1 MKLVLIIFIFA
12 ALVFAVGF
20 YGMRIRRALINTVPL
35 HNATNQFPK
44 EYVVGDPAKPVITYV
59 ALGDSTAY
67 GVGASTLEHTYPYGI
82 AQVIADAGYSV
93 HVRNIG
99 RSGARLDE
107 VVHTQFQLVP
117 KGTDVLSISI
127 GGNDATHLT
136 LPATYQSLVAKL
148 MAQLTTSGIPAI
160 LVASTTDMALTPSIP
175 PIANTVVGIWAERQ
189 NREMQPAVEGIDA
202 AYVNLFKDGKLDKH
216 ELYAIDEFHPGDA
229 GYAKWAPLF
238 AQATRSQLNKI
249 PKK

>member
-1 MKLVLIIFIFA
+1 MKIGLIVFIVVV
-12 ALVFAVGF
+12 LVFAVGF

-35 HNATNQFPK
+35 HEVTNQFPK
-44 EYVVGDPAKPVITYV
+44 EYTIGDPTKPIINYV

-67 GVGASTLEHTYPYGI
+67 GVGASTLERTYPYGI
-82 AQVIADAGYSV
+82 AQVIANAGYSV

-107 VVHTQFQLVP
+107 VVNTQFKLVP
-117 KGTDVLSISI
+117 EGTDVLSISI

-136 LPATYQSLVAKL
+136 MQATYRSLIKQL
-148 MAQLTTSGIPAI
+148 MTQLTTSGIPAI

-189 NREMQPAVEGIDA
+189 NREMQPAVEGIGAD
-202 AYVNLFKDGKLDKH
+202 YVNLFKDGKLDRP
-216 ELYAIDEFHPGDA
+216 ELYASDEFHPGDA
-229 GYAKWAPLF
+229 GYAKWVPLF
-238 AQATRSQLNKI
+238 AAAARSQLNKI